1 MLDHW
6 LGYDY
11 YFFGLRSSLLK
22 SALLSIWCFYIFWRL
37 FQMKPRWT
45 SSRVKLVNKIGEI
58 ICTQSRREMFV
69 LWDLENQALNI
80 GKHVFDGNFGPY
92 MQKFLVLQFQLKPSG
107 HAHQDVACDL
117 VDLVFVWVFWCFPLN
132 WLCNFRHIV
141 LSYIF
146 LSPNN
151 LFDLRDIEFT
161 TRGRSFRSFY
171 FKIYLTETFKL
182 QDEMVKWN
190 YQKESAMIRW
200 SWS

>member
-1 MLDHW
+1 MLDNW

-11 YFFGLRSSLLK
+11 YFFGSRSSLLK

-69 LWDLENQALNI
+69 LWDLENQALDI

-182 QDEMVKWN
+182 
-190 YQKESAMIRW
+190 
-200 SWS
+200 